1 MKGYEI
7 TERGKFVIIV
17 LFVLVLVV
25 LSFIISINA
34 WSRDSAQ
41 NGPMEVANDTLD
53 PAEDSADELSDG
65 TIHEPVRGGTG
76 QNTDSTETIA
86 AETEQ
91 DEEDPREE
99 GNGGVPP
106 PDHEGDE
113 AGEPYEHG
121 LVGLDVAAGTMAF
134 IFFHGTQTALDE
146 LTASRLVD
154 FLASPRNTP
163 GARIVVEIPEMP
175 DAGRSNVINALVD
188 ELLDLGVQRGDIVFF
203 TIGDAAT
210 GDSVEIRL
218 SFHQNIGGG
227 K

>member
-7 TERGKFVIIV
+7 TERGKFIIVV

-34 WSRDSAQ
+34 WGGTHTPDISVDVADDASDSD
-41 NGPMEVANDTLD
+41 E
-53 PAEDSADELSDG
+53 ELSSG
-65 TIHEPVRGGTG
+65 IIHNPTRGGSG

-86 AETEQ
+86 VETEPP
-91 DEEDPREE
+91 EEEPREE
-99 GNGGVPP
+99 GNGGAPP
-106 PDHEGDE
+106 PGHDGDE
-113 AGEPYEHG
+113 TQDPGEYG

-134 IFFHGTQTALDE
+134 IFFHRTQTALDE
-146 LTASRLVD
+146 HTASRLVD

-163 GARIVVEIPEMP
+163 GARVVVEIPELP
-175 DAGRSNVINALVD
+175 DNGRSNIINSLTY
-188 ELLDLGVQRGDIVFF
+188 ELLELGVARGDIVFF
-203 TIGDAAT
+203 TVGSAPD

-218 SFHQNIGGG
+218 SFQQALGGG